1 MPGHVG
7 GVRDAMASRVK
18 DRALAEKGMLQI
30 EWAEMHMPVVAKF
43 IRERFVRE
51 KPIHGVR
58 VGAVLHVTKETA
70 ALARTLAAGG
80 AGVRLAASNPLSTQ
94 DDVAAALAGEENIEV
109 CAWRGMNEEEYFS
122 CIRWVAEWKPNITI
136 DDGGDLHAILHK
148 EYPEI
153 ADGVWGGTE
162 ETTTGVIRL
171 RAMEKDGVLKYPAIA
186 VNDARTKMM
195 FDNRYGTGQ
204 STIDGILR
212 ATNILFAGKVVVVA
226 GYGWVG
232 RGIALRARGMG
243 ARVIVTEVDPI
254 KALEAVMDGFDVM
267 SMKEAAR
274 YGDVFITA
282 TGNKKVIRR
291 EHMEVM
297 KDGAILANAG
307 HFNVEIWVPDLE
319 EMAVAKREVRPYVT
333 EYRLADGRRI
343 YLLAE
348 GRLVNLVAAE
358 GHPSEVMDMSFA
370 NQALAAEYLVKNRGR
385 LEPKVYVVP
394 REIDEEVARLKL
406 KAMGISID
414 ELTDEQREYLSSWQ
428 L

>member
-1 MPGHVG
+1 
-7 GVRDAMASRVK
+7 
-18 DRALAEKGMLQI
+18 
-30 EWAEMHMPVVAKF
+30 
-43 IRERFVRE
+43 
-51 KPIHGVR
+51 
-58 VGAVLHVTKETA
+58 
-70 ALARTLAAGG
+70 
-80 AGVRLAASNPLSTQ
+80 
-94 DDVAAALAGEENIEV
+94 
-109 CAWRGMNEEEYFS
+109 
-122 CIRWVAEWKPNITI
+122 
-136 DDGGDLHAILHK
+136 
-148 EYPEI
+148 
-153 ADGVWGGTE
+153 
-162 ETTTGVIRL
+162 
-171 RAMEKDGVLKYPAIA
+171 
-186 VNDARTKMM
+186 
-195 FDNRYGTGQ
+195 
-204 STIDGILR
+204 
-212 ATNILFAGKVVVVA
+212 
-226 GYGWVG
+226 
-232 RGIALRARGMG
+232 
-243 ARVIVTEVDPI
+243 
-254 KALEAVMDGFDVM
+254 MDGFDVM